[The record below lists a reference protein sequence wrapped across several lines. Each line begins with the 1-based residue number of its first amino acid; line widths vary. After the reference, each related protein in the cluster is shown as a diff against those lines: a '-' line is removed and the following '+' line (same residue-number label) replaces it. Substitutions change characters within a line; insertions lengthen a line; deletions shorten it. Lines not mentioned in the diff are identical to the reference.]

1 MIGAIAGDIIGS
13 VYEFDNIKTTVFP
26 LFTRKSNYTDDT
38 IMTVAVTDWLLYG
51 GNLVQVMHRYGR
63 EFPCPMGGYGARF
76 GQWLCETNPQPYNS
90 WGNGSAMRVSAVGWA
105 FGSLEKTLQVA
116 EETAAVSHNHPEGI
130 KGAQAV
136 AAVIY
141 LARTGKSKQAIR
153 EYIETTFLYDLNFS
167 CDEIRPDYCF
177 NPSCQGT
184 VPEAIVAFLE
194 STDFETAIR
203 LAISL
208 GGDSDTLACI
218 TGGIAEAFYGMSED
232 WKIEV
237 LRRLPEA
244 FVEVV
249 EEFSQINV
257 IDKDQNEASI
267 WYVDDIW
274 KMTRTKIADFNQ
286 LSLEAQTV
294 FENSKYRFAQ
304 FENIYKTERE
314 GMDRSLYTL
323 HFLYQWKNVKDMT
336 HYVCLNDDGMFLAVY
351 TWTPNDSTWFVDLPK
366 AHFDFIYKK
375 YDGSEI
381 RGYQNNGGYYDY
393 FVLHNDTLKFVS
405 FRGEVETDYYFWK
418 ETRYEISLDT
428 KVPDNVAR
436 VLKRDN
442 PDFVYTNLYYI
453 ESPEGNAY
461 FFQDKNDDR
470 ELGYTIAEDI
480 S

>member
-1 MIGAIAGDIIGS
+1 
-13 VYEFDNIKTTVFP
+13 
-26 LFTRKSNYTDDT
+26 
-38 IMTVAVTDWLLYG
+38 
-51 GNLVQVMHRYGR
+51 
-63 EFPCPMGGYGARF
+63 
-76 GQWLCETNPQPYNS
+76 
-90 WGNGSAMRVSAVGWA
+90 
-105 FGSLEKTLQVA
+105 
-116 EETAAVSHNHPEGI
+116 
-130 KGAQAV
+130 
-136 AAVIY
+136 
-141 LARTGKSKQAIR
+141 
-153 EYIETTFLYDLNFS
+153 
-167 CDEIRPDYCF
+167 
-177 NPSCQGT
+177 
-184 VPEAIVAFLE
+184 
-194 STDFETAIR
+194 
-203 LAISL
+203 
-208 GGDSDTLACI
+208 
-218 TGGIAEAFYGMSED
+218 
-232 WKIEV
+232 
-237 LRRLPEA
+237 
-244 FVEVV
+244 
-249 EEFSQINV
+249 
-257 IDKDQNEASI
+257 
-267 WYVDDIW
+267 
-274 KMTRTKIADFNQ
+274 MTRTKIADFNQ

-480 S
+480 SQIYISEIL

>member
-1 MIGAIAGDIIGS
+1 MKR
-13 VYEFDNIKTTVFP
+13 VPFFY
-26 LFTRKSNYTDDT
+26 Y
-38 IMTVAVTDWLLYG
+38 IMACLLSI
-51 GNLVQVMHRYGR
+51 
-63 EFPCPMGGYGARF
+63 CITA
-76 GQWLCETNPQPYNS
+76 CD
-90 WGNGSAMRVSAVGWA
+90 
-105 FGSLEKTLQVA
+105 K
-116 EETAAVSHNHPEGI
+116 EE
-130 KGAQAV
+130 Q
-136 AAVIY
+136 
-141 LARTGKSKQAIR
+141 L
-153 EYIETTFLYDLNFS
+153 IE
-167 CDEIRPDYCF
+167 DEIPEMIKADLSKRY
-177 NPSCQGT
+177 PS
-184 VPEAIVAFLE
+184 
-194 STDFETAIR
+194 
-203 LAISL
+203 
-208 GGDSDTLACI
+208 
-218 TGGIAEAFYGMSED
+218 
-232 WKIEV
+232 
-237 LRRLPEA
+237 
-244 FVEVV
+244 VEILNYQ
-249 EEFSQINV
+249 EYSNFSQINV

-453 ESPEGNAY
+453 G
-461 FFQDKNDDR
+461 
-470 ELGYTIAEDI
+470 
-480 S
+480 